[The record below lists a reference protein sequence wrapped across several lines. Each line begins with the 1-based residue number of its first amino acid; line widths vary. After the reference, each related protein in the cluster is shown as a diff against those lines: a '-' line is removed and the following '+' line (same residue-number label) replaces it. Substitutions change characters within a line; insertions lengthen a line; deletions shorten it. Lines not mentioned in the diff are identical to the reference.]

1 MPYVNNGD
9 VMIHY
14 LDEGEGEPVVL
25 LHGHTQDRRIWNS
38 VVGPL
43 VAAGLRVIRPDLRGH
58 GKSTRPDSGYH
69 PSHHAGDLE
78 ALLDASS
85 LTSATLVGYSI
96 GGAIALETALT
107 RPDRLVSLVLVAP
120 VMPNRPYEPAF
131 MECLKEVARVVRS
144 EGVEAA
150 MAGPWAEC
158 PLFEHSFSKPGVLEQ
173 AQRITRDFP
182 GAEYL
187 ATERDRVDR
196 DWAVP
201 DRLNEIAVP
210 TAVIIGAQDMAGFQ
224 EWAEEAAHGI
234 RNATLDRLHDCGHL
248 LPLEAPDRLA
258 EAIVEVTDRTRPI
271 RP

>member
-1 MPYVNNGD
+1 
-9 VMIHY
+9 
-14 LDEGEGEPVVL
+14 
-25 LHGHTQDRRIWNS
+25 
-38 VVGPL
+38 
-43 VAAGLRVIRPDLRGH
+43 
-58 GKSTRPDSGYH
+58 
-69 PSHHAGDLE
+69 
-78 ALLDASS
+78 
-85 LTSATLVGYSI
+85 
-96 GGAIALETALT
+96 
-107 RPDRLVSLVLVAP
+107 
-120 VMPNRPYEPAF
+120 
-131 MECLKEVARVVRS
+131 
-144 EGVEAA
+144 